1 MAESKKKSVGS
12 GSAGKTHPLEG
23 PSSPGLENDV
33 LSREELETLSLLQ
46 LVDQIVAKLPPR
58 HSAIMDMVYLRDR
71 VAEVEEINDQ
81 ARQTIEKLEAVVEKL
96 RSPAFRVGTFL
107 MPVEPDKAHV
117 CVSGTDYVCRIDPQL
132 PLASLQI
139 GQRVLLNEA
148 FAVVQGLGFDRH
160 GPIVRVDELLSG
172 GRLRIG
178 QESGLISSVLLR
190 SALLVKEKIKP
201 AMEVRLDANQRV
213 ALEVIGVGKRIERAL
228 ETVTELPWSAVGG
241 QTEAVQEIRDTI
253 ELPFLHRGLFKR
265 FEHTVPK
272 GFLLHGPPGCGKTLL
287 GKATAYNLRQQIRT
301 ETGVDHPEFFLH
313 VKGPEILNMWVGESE
328 RQVRDLFAQCRER
341 AAEGSLAFL
350 FIDEAESILGT
361 RRAGRYSTILS
372 TLVPMF
378 CSEMDGLE
386 PLQNVV
392 VILASNRADLIDP
405 AILRPGRIDRKIKV
419 NRPTQEG
426 AQRIYEIYLKESL
439 PLDEPKAVLAQAIT
453 DTHYAK
459 SVENQFLEITY
470 RSGKKDFLYRGDL
483 GSGAIIAAI
492 VERAKSLAIKRS
504 ILTKQET
511 NLTRE
516 DLVQALQKEYSENDL
531 FPPTDITEDWLKLTD
546 FDPDNVIKL
555 APIRPRKKDSLGSGD
570 GDQNDYPVRHRN
582 GNRYRQGKG
591 RKRGRRRRVH
601 GLGAQRDQVRGPHA
615 MGLQLR
621 GPSRRHA
628 RLSRRGTAPGRR

>member
-1 MAESKKKSVGS
+1 MAESKKKSAGS
-12 GSAGKTHPLEG
+12 GSATKSHPVET
-23 PSSPGLENDV
+23 PPQPPPIKDV
-33 LSREELETLSLLQ
+33 LPREQLEALSLLQ
-46 LVDQIVAKLPPR
+46 LVDLIVAKLPPR
-58 HSAIMDMVYLRDR
+58 HSVIMDMVYLRDR

-81 ARQTIEKLEAVVEKL
+81 ARQTIEKLDAVVEKL

-117 CVSGTDYVCRIDPQL
+117 CASGTDYVCRIDPQL
-132 PLASLQI
+132 PLASLQV

-148 FAVVQGLGFDRH
+148 FAIVQGLGFDRN
-160 GPIVRVDELLSG
+160 GPIVRIDELLSG

-190 SALLVKEKIKP
+190 SALLAKEKLKP
-201 AMEVRLDANQRV
+201 GMEVRLDANQRV

-228 ETVTELPWSAVGG
+228 ETVTALPWSAVGG
-241 QTEAVQEIRDTI
+241 QSEAVQAIRDTI

-287 GKATAYNLRQQIRT
+287 GKATAFNLRQQILA

-361 RRAGRYSTILS
+361 RRAGRYSSILS

-426 AQRIYEIYLKESL
+426 AQRIYEIYLKDSL
-439 PLDEPKAVLAQAIT
+439 PLAEPKEAMAKAIT
-453 DTHYAK
+453 ETHYAK
-459 SVENQFLEITY
+459 TVENQFLEITY

-492 VERAKSLAIKRS
+492 VERAKSLAIKRT
-504 ILTKQET
+504 IETKQET

-516 DLVQALQKEYSENDL
+516 DLAQALQKEYAENDL

-555 APIRPRKKDSLGSGD
+555 APVRPRKKDLLGSGI
-570 GDQNDYPVRHRN
+570 V
-582 GNRYRQGKG
+582 
-591 RKRGRRRRVH
+591 
-601 GLGAQRDQVRGPHA
+601 
-615 MGLQLR
+615 
-621 GPSRRHA
+621 
-628 RLSRRGTAPGRR
+628 

>member
-1 MAESKKKSVGS
+1 MSVSKKKSAGS
-12 GSAGKTHPLEG
+12 GSSAKPRPLE
-23 PSSPGLENDV
+23 SPPPPPPPPEKDV
-33 LSREELETLSLLQ
+33 LPREQLETLSLLQ
-46 LVDQIVAKLPPR
+46 LVDLIVARLPPR

-71 VAEVEEINDQ
+71 VVDVEEINDQ
-81 ARQTIEKLEAVVEKL
+81 ARQTIEKLDAVVEKL

-117 CVSGTDYVCRIDPQL
+117 CVSSTDYVCRLDPQL
-132 PLASLQI
+132 PLASLQV

-148 FAVVQGLGFDRH
+148 FAIVQGLGFERN
-160 GPIVRVDELLSG
+160 GPVVRIDELLSG

-190 SALLVKEKIKP
+190 SALLAKEKLKP
-201 AMEVRLDANQRV
+201 GMEVRLDANQRV
-213 ALEVIGVGKRIERAL
+213 ALEVIGVGKRIERSL
-228 ETVTELPWSAVGG
+228 ETVTTLPWSSIGG
-241 QTEAVQEIRDTI
+241 QNEAVQGIRDTI

-287 GKATAYNLRQQIRT
+287 GKATAYNLRQQILA

-426 AQRIYEIYLKESL
+426 AQRIYEIYLKDSL
-439 PLDEPKAVLAQAIT
+439 PLAEPKEALAQAIT
-453 DTHYAK
+453 EMHYAK
-459 SVENQFLEITY
+459 TVENQFLEITF

-504 ILTKQET
+504 IETKQET
-511 NLTRE
+511 HLTRD
-516 DLVQALQKEYSENDL
+516 DLAQALQKEYSENDL

-546 FDPDNVIKL
+546 FDPENVIKL
-555 APIRPRKKDSLGSGD
+555 APIRPRKKDWLGSGI
-570 GDQNDYPVRHRN
+570 V
-582 GNRYRQGKG
+582 
-591 RKRGRRRRVH
+591 
-601 GLGAQRDQVRGPHA
+601 
-615 MGLQLR
+615 
-621 GPSRRHA
+621 
-628 RLSRRGTAPGRR
+628 